1 MGAIDI
7 LVICHDVTTVLGRAS
22 ETSAYLSRPPPVTLT
37 PRSWS
42 GNAIVITYTEFQGP
56 R

>member
-22 ETSAYLSRPPPVTLT
+22 ETSAYLSRVTLT